1 MLATILFYSE
11 SKAGQRAPWESRDLN
26 EGTLSEFLV
35 LEDGLLTDKQAH
47 ELSAWYVANG
57 FVKDPIAMEVNWLA
71 IRVGNQVLEAGRPR
85 NPVMSLA
92 RFNVLR
98 DLYMAD
104 GNRLSMSDLSQL
116 LSVTLTNITKLIDG
130 LVSSGLVERVED
142 SNDKRKTWAQLTP
155 EGLSF
160 VRELLP
166 EVASQVEKN
175 WSNLT
180 HQEKKLLVHIL
191 AKLRLHLQISGAGE
205 KLTAMEELF

>member
-1 MLATILFYSE
+1 MS
-11 SKAGQRAPWESRDLN
+11 

-47 ELSAWYVANG
+47 ELASWYVSNALI
-57 FVKDPIAMEVNWLA
+57 KDPIAMEVNWLA

-98 DLYMAD
+98 DLYMAE
-104 GNRLSMSDLSQL
+104 GNRLSMSHLSQL

-155 EGLSF
+155 EGLAF

-166 EVASQVEKN
+166 EVAGQVEKN
-175 WSNLT
+175 WSSLT
-180 HQEKKLLVHIL
+180 HQEKKLLIHLLSKV
-191 AKLRLHLQISGAGE
+191 RLHLQISNASE
-205 KLTAMEELF
+205 KMTQMEELF